1 MPKKPSKYSEYSFSK
16 LLRSESKS
24 SDEFEFM
31 INKLSLEE
39 IIALKL
45 ELSAKAIN
53 GKLYGFYLWHNI
65 NKIVRESILLFAI
78 SATRTIDQATALL
91 GIRDHTQMKTII
103 RRYKSTLCFY
113 GVYDLKNRRYVK
125 RIIGNSPKQ

>member
-39 IIALKL
+39 VIALKL
-45 ELSAKAIN
+45 ELSAKTIN

-78 SATRTIDQATALL
+78 SATKTIDQATALL

-103 RRYKSTLCFY
+103 RRYKSTL
-113 GVYDLKNRRYVK
+113 
-125 RIIGNSPKQ
+125 